1 MSSNFTQTIMCI
13 INANTS
19 ENIAKIQFV
28 TSRIYWTYDLI
39 IAIISNQHLI
49 VVEDIDVTI
58 KLNESSEKVLKQN
71 FS

>member
-1 MSSNFTQTIMCI
+1 MIYIPNMSSTFTQAIMCI

-58 KLNESSEKVLKQN
+58 
-71 FS
+71 

>member
-39 IAIISNQHLI
+39 IAIISNQHLV
-49 VVEDIDVTI
+49 VVEDIDGTI
-58 KLNESSEKVLKQN
+58 
-71 FS
+71 

>member
-1 MSSNFTQTIMCI
+1 MSSTFTQTIMCI

-19 ENIAKIQFV
+19 ENIAKKQFV

-58 KLNESSEKVLKQN
+58 
-71 FS
+71 

>member
-1 MSSNFTQTIMCI
+1 MSSTFTQAIMCI

-58 KLNESSEKVLKQN
+58 
-71 FS
+71 

>member
-1 MSSNFTQTIMCI
+1 MSSTFTQTIICI

-19 ENIAKIQFV
+19 ENNSKIQFV

-58 KLNESSEKVLKQN
+58 
-71 FS
+71 